1 MGNAR
6 ILIVD
11 DEENFLQ
18 LLFQTLGKEGYQVR
32 IANNG
37 NDAIKWLETEP
48 FDLALIDI
56 KMAPMNG
63 LTLLEKIKRGYSR
76 MKVIMITAFSTPEN
90 QHQCIESGADAFLI
104 KPIEIRD
111 LKEAIQN
118 VLS

>member
-1 MGNAR
+1 MRNAR

-37 NDAIKWLETEP
+37 NDGIKWLETEP

-63 LTLLEKIKRGYSR
+63 LTLLEKIKTEYSR

-90 QHQCIESGADAFLI
+90 QNQCIESGADAFLI